1 MIPTLILVLIAG
13 LALIFFLVR
22 IRGFRLTPI
31 ESSKLTDRLLDVDLD
46 AFGNLVDPDEEQYL
60 REHLPPTE
68 FRSIQRQRLR
78 AALDY
83 IGGVS
88 HNASILLHFGQA
100 ARLSPDPRVS
110 EAAHQLV
117 DDAVRLRLYALVAA
131 AKLCAR
137 IAFPGTVLGPV
148 GIVDSYQSLS
158 HRATLLGRLQNPT
171 KAALVSK
178 AS

>member
-13 LALIFFLVR
+13 LALTFFLFR
-22 IRGFRLTPI
+22 IRGFRVTLS
-31 ESSKLTDRLLDVDLD
+31 ESSKLADHLLAVDLD
-46 AFGNLVDPDEEQYL
+46 AFRNLVDPDEEQYL
-60 REHLPPTE
+60 REHLPPAE

-88 HNASILLHFGQA
+88 HNASILLRFGQT
-100 ARLSPDPRVS
+100 ARLSHDPRVA
-110 EAAHQLV
+110 EAARQLV

-137 IAFPGTVLGPV
+137 IVFPDTLLEPV
-148 GIVDSYQSLS
+148 GIVDSYQSVI
-158 HRATLLGRLQNPT
+158 HRATLLGRLQDPT
-171 KAALVSK
+171 KAALLSK
-178 AS
+178 AL